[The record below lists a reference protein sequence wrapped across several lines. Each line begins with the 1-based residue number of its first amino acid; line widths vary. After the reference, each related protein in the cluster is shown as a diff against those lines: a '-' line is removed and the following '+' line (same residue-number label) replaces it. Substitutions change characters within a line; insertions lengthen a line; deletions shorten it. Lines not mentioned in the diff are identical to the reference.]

1 MPTEMRGHDSDHL
14 YNIFRYAQ
22 ELYLLYRDSI
32 FSDIQLFQKNGSN
45 LLQHVEFVIQD
56 PGNLLVEF
64 KQKTIERS

>member
-14 YNIFRYAQ
+14 YNIFRYTQ

-45 LLQHVEFVIQD
+45 LLQHVENVIQE
-56 PGNLLVEF
+56 PGNLLVQF
-64 KQKTIERS
+64 KQKQ